1 MLNTISPRPLT
12 FHIDSNK
19 DRPGQFADS
28 KNVEKDWVHK
38 QGKKT
43 QETVKIKESV
53 KNGKPTNFRET
64 INLKKNKR
72 ALYNIYDD
80 LY

>member
-28 KNVEKDWVHK
+28 KNIEKDWVNK
-38 QGKKT
+38 QGEKT
-43 QETVKIKESV
+43 QETVKIDKLV
-53 KNGKPTNFRET
+53 KNGKPNFRET
-64 INLKKNKR
+64 INLQKQ
-72 ALYNIYDD
+72 AGSL
-80 LY
+80 